1 MGVTTYKTKNGNFI
15 IDSKKLNEKVT
26 EVYKTYGFDLN
37 LYEFEDEVDKV
48 FYLRY
53 AVIKLKEELVSKKRN
68 KSEKQEIAENWYNTM
83 LEKFGLEWDKE
94 NHWCKY
100 ISEKYILAEVMPN
113 GKEIPESYYDTK
125 VEAIMEFLK
134 MGACDNL
141 KVFRGTVVCK
151 DICGEEVLIS
161 LRKKDDYVFP
171 PFRKGF

>member
-1 MGVTTYKTKNGNFI
+1 MGITTYKTINGNFV

-53 AVIKLKEELVSKKRN
+53 AVAKLKEELVGKKN
-68 KSEKQEIAENWYNTM
+68 KSDKEILAENWYDNM
-83 LEKFGLEWDKE
+83 NEKFGLGWNKE
-94 NHWCKY
+94 NAWCKY
-100 ISEKYILAEVMPN
+100 ISEKYIIAEITKN
-113 GKEIPESYYDTK
+113 GLEIPEVYFDTK
-125 VEAIMEFLK
+125 VEALMEFLK
-134 MGACDNL
+134 MGALDNL

-161 LRKKDDYVFP
+161 IKKQDEYVFP
-171 PFRKGF
+171 PFREGF